1 MTLFLALAQLG
12 EQLAATKK
20 KLEHS
25 ALIGAYLK
33 SLPPEEIAP
42 AARLLIGRV
51 FPETDP
57 RIVNLSGSAVE
68 RVLERLVGK
77 PMQWSGTAVDFGDAV
92 EQWLTSVGWPPHA
105 PPLELMEVYR
115 AYEEIAELTDAGS

>member
-1 MTLFLALAQLG
+1 MSSFAQLAQLG
-12 EQLAATKK
+12 DALAATKK

-51 FPETDP
+51 FPESDP
-57 RIVNLSGSAVE
+57 RIVNLSGSATG
-68 RVLERLVGK
+68 RVLEALVGA
-77 PMQWSGTAVDFGDAV
+77 PLEWSGSAVDFGDAV
-92 EQWLTSVGWPPHA
+92 ERWLNARGWKA
-105 PPLELMEVYR
+105 QGSPLQLMDVYH
-115 AYEEIAELTDAGS
+115 AYEEIA